1 MNSLIYICDI
11 ISRFKLG
18 PGVVGRAAVIA
29 LVVVVDLGAALR
41 LVGAVIAVYS
51 TLVVVVMV
59 LVVVVV
65 EDVVPVAV
73 VD

>member
-1 MNSLIYICDI
+1 M
-11 ISRFKLG
+11 
-18 PGVVGRAAVIA
+18 VGRAAVVA
-29 LVVVVDLGAALR
+29 LVVVVDLGVALR
-41 LVGAVIAVYS
+41 LVGAVIAVCS